1 MTMSASLLEIVEHY
15 QKKVERYSDED
26 KILHCFSKLQRLP
39 ITVDV
44 LSRTG
49 VGKTVNAFR
58 RDPGPV
64 GLKSREL
71 VSKWKRIFDENEQA
85 ERASAR
91 SASPAASDGSER
103 MEIDEVNGEAARK
116 ERHHGSKHKSS
127 RRDRDRSE
135 QGAAAR
141 PAPAL
146 REVDFLGQPSSGGG
160 DEETGGASFAAA
172 LGGSDSVVRKKKKKS
187 KSSSSKSSS
196 SLNSSGSLVERARPS
211 PPPPPP
217 ALEVLDALP
226 EISGHYR
233 PLPRAPAAGRPAAKR
248 TLDEEEALAA
258 VLGAKN
264 KRTKVYSGAR
274 SAGWSRVPTLVDIC
288 LRSLQENIDYL
299 EYTGGVPYDILRPV
313 LEKCSAGQLHN
324 IEYYNSYLLED
335 TDALWKAL
343 VHKEFRAEPR
353 QEMETWREMHIR
365 CAEEREIKYNK
376 LRSIIEGKRQESLAS
391 SRKTKVAYEHTVAK
405 PPRNVARKQAKNGT
419 AVAVAMPMPNSMA
432 AGGARQPRPAPGA
445 DPTSRPAAPGR
456 TAAPQK
462 KKAPL
467 MAKVLR
473 AMGRR

>member
-85 ERASAR
+85 ERASR
-91 SASPAASDGSER
+91 LP
-103 MEIDEVNGEAARK
+103 
-116 ERHHGSKHKSS
+116 
-127 RRDRDRSE
+127 
-135 QGAAAR
+135 R
-141 PAPAL
+141 PA
-146 REVDFLGQPSSGGG
+146 SSGGG